1 MFLGLIIKGAPIP
14 RVQPQGVFPPF
25 SLWMSFTLI
34 TILRISQDSP
44 GFLGF
49 KFSLEQ
55 SPVSDLLYISRG
67 GLYCPIIFQ
76 DYKSHYLYIYIHIYI
91 YNKDPCKPISIME
104 CQPRVLNV
112 AQLSFQ
118 SLLPEIPA
126 TGRVTSK
133 TPLLWAQKSRPQ
145 IPMKSQVNLKGY

>member
-1 MFLGLIIKGAPIP
+1 MRGPLG
-14 RVQPQGVFPPF
+14 
-25 SLWMSFTLI
+25 
-34 TILRISQDSP
+34 
-44 GFLGF
+44 
-49 KFSLEQ
+49 
-55 SPVSDLLYISRG
+55 DLLYISRG
-67 GLYCPIIFQ
+67 VYTAQLYFRIT
-76 DYKSHYLYIYIHIYI
+76 KSHYLYIYIYI

-133 TPLLWAQKSRPQ
+133 TPLL
-145 IPMKSQVNLKGY
+145 